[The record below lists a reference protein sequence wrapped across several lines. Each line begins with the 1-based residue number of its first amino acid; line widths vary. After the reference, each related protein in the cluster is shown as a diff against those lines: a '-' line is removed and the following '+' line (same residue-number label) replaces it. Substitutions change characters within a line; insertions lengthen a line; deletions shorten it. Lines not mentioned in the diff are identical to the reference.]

1 MISKKVITQ
10 TIPTFYNDKTDF
22 ENSSENFSVVNAKT
36 TPLSTSRTNRSQNT
50 KMEPS
55 IKSVNYFGYR
65 FNNQNRSNLNNSVIN
80 HIIKSLINRMEAIDI
95 NIGIYVQGGYSRKSS
110 NHQITRELTE
120 Y

>member
-22 ENSSENFSVVNAKT
+22 ENSSENFSIITSKT
-36 TPLSTSRTNRSQNT
+36 TPLPTSRANRSQTT

-65 FNNQNRSNLNNSVIN
+65 FNNGKRSNLNNSV
-80 HIIKSLINRMEAIDI
+80 R
-95 NIGIYVQGGYSRKSS
+95 
-110 NHQITRELTE
+110 
-120 Y
+120 